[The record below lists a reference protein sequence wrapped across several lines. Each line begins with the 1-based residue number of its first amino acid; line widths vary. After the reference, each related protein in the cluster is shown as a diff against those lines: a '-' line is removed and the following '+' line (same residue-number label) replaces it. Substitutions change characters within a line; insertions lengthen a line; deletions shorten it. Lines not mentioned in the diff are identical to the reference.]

1 MIRVALHGDLRLRVR
16 GAPATGLFEVS
27 NNALNEKGEL
37 VGVRAL
43 LRARYETGPVLVW
56 STMVLIIYSD
66 PGLRLA
72 QWRVNCVRPIAA
84 TGIETTFDKAPSPQ
98 CDHGLVR

>member
-37 VGVRAL
+37 VGVRAFAGQVRNWSRIGVEYDGADNL
-43 LRARYETGPVLVW
+43 L
-56 STMVLIIYSD
+56 
-66 PGLRLA
+66 
-72 QWRVNCVRPIAA
+72 
-84 TGIETTFDKAPSPQ
+84 
-98 CDHGLVR
+98 